1 MWVLILWWQSVI
13 STHSSQRKQKRDNH
27 HNTLAHRT
35 FLPYFPLFLPL
46 DSPLSPA
53 QLSDK
58 IIPLKSSPLLNTCYV
73 LGPVYHAFISKNH
86 ALLFGVSTEN
96 LGMNKKWCSCPS
108 LTVAKMPSRGFHSC
122 GAIKK
127 KKKDNDKLKG
137 VQRNNVIKCLENK
150 FCQKGWTKLDM
161 FSLKE
166 KKKT

>member
-1 MWVLILWWQSVI
+1 MAYWVKVVEQTKQKCISFLFLEESWMWVLILWWQSVI
-13 STHSSQRKQKRDNH
+13 SAHSSQRKQKRDNH

-86 ALLFGVSTEN
+86 ALLFGISTEN

-127 KKKDNDKLKG
+127 KKKTMTNW
-137 VQRNNVIKCLENK
+137 RECRETT
-150 FCQKGWTKLDM
+150 W
-161 FSLKE
+161 
-166 KKKT
+166 